1 MTRLGD
7 LERAVMDVLWD
18 TPSGTSEGVTVREVV
33 DALAGRELAYT
44 TVLTVLDRL
53 AGKSMVRRER
63 EGRAWRYRAAASREA
78 HIAQLMLD
86 ALDLGGSRDAA
97 LVRFARSVTGTEA
110 EVLRAALSA
119 TSESVPPAG
128 PTRPTEATPEAAQ
141 PDVTELDRA
150 TWARLAGG
158 ATDR

>member
-1 MTRLGD
+1 MTRLGE

-18 TPSGTSEGVTVREVV
+18 LLPGRSAGLMVREVV

-53 AGKSMVRRER
+53 SGKGMVRRER

-78 HIAQLMLD
+78 HIAKLMLD

-119 TSESVPPAG
+119 AGEPSTPASPVTPADPTTPTVP
-128 PTRPTEATPEAAQ
+128 ATPAAKA
-141 PDVTELDRA
+141 PEH
-150 TWARLAGG
+150 
-158 ATDR
+158 

>member
-1 MTRLGD
+1 MTRLGE

-18 TPSGTSEGVTVREVV
+18 LFPGRSDGLMVREVV

-53 AGKSMVRRER
+53 SGKGMVLRER

-110 EVLRAALSA
+110 EVLRAALNAAGEPSA
-119 TSESVPPAG
+119 PA
-128 PTRPTEATPEAAQ
+128 RPATPATPVTPAAKA
-141 PDVTELDRA
+141 PER
-150 TWARLAGG
+150 
-158 ATDR
+158 

>member
-1 MTRLGD
+1 MTRLGE

-18 TPSGTSEGVTVREVV
+18 LLPSRSDGLMVREVV

-53 AGKSMVRRER
+53 AGKGMVRRER

-119 TSESVPPAG
+119 TGEPSAPASPATPAG
-128 PTRPTEATPEAAQ
+128 PATPTARTTPTGPVTPAAKA
-141 PDVTELDRA
+141 PEH
-150 TWARLAGG
+150 
-158 ATDR
+158 